1 MSLSSFLDYTILN
14 IIIPSIESFPQQCVH
29 TMYLRPHQSKVPA
42 ENDSRSLFVVNVP
55 IDSTSSHFRAIIG
68 TLIGPG
74 RFQSASFENERRLV
88 DPKKEKTPSSTTDIV
103 GKKRKRAAELEK
115 TQLEQDPP
123 EIWDRKLSKSG
134 SSAVLLLV
142 DEKSVAKVLKAAKN
156 QQKHK
161 KTMKNWPI
169 WGENLSNTPL
179 VPSLGSARYS
189 SHHKIRFPD
198 PYQIQSYIDSFLTEY
213 NARQK
218 LQRDLD
224 KKSRNEPDA
233 DGFITV
239 TRGGRTG
246 PARKEI
252 AEEKSA
258 LLEERERKKR
268 EEMQKA
274 GFYRFQGREQR
285 KAETE
290 EMVRKFKEDKKKIQA
305 LREKRGKAGFRPER

>member
-1 MSLSSFLDYTILN
+1 MSSSSFVDYTVLN
-14 IIIPSIESFPQQCVH
+14 IIIPPIESFPEQCIH
-29 TMYLRPHQSKVPA
+29 TMYLRPHQSKIPT

-68 TLIGPG
+68 SLIGPG
-74 RFQSASFENERRLV
+74 RFQSASFENEKRIV
-88 DPKKEKTPSSTTDIV
+88 DSKKIKIPSRTEIV
-103 GKKRKRAAELEK
+103 GKKRKRVAELEQ
-115 TQLEQDPP
+115 TQLEQDLP
-123 EIWDRKLSKSG
+123 EIWDRKLRRSG

-142 DEKSVAKVLKAAKN
+142 DEKSVAKVLRAAKK
-156 QQKHK
+156 QQKSK
-161 KTMKNWPI
+161 KTMKDWPI
-169 WGENLSNTPL
+169 WGDNCSSTP
-179 VPSLGSARYS
+179 PIPPLGSARYL
-189 SHHKIRFPD
+189 SHHTIRFPD
-198 PYQIQSYIDSFLTEY
+198 PYQIQSHIDAFMTEY
-213 NARQK
+213 NACQK
-218 LQRDLD
+218 LRRELD

-252 AEEKSA
+252 AEEKSVI
-258 LLEERERKKR
+258 LEERERKKR
-268 EEMQKA
+268 EDMQKA
-274 GFYRFQGREQR
+274 GFYRFQGREKR

>member
-1 MSLSSFLDYTILN
+1 MSSSSFTDYTILN
-14 IIIPSIESFPQQCVH
+14 IIIPPIESYPEQCVH
-29 TMYLRPHQSKVPA
+29 TMYLRPHQSKIPS
-42 ENDSRSLFVVNVP
+42 ENDSRSLFIVNVP

-74 RFQSASFENERRLV
+74 RFQSASFENEKRLV
-88 DPKKEKTPSSTTDIV
+88 DSKKNLSSTTENI
-103 GKKRKRAAELEK
+103 GKKRKRVTELE
-115 TQLEQDPP
+115 QSQIEQDLP

-142 DEKSVAKVLKAAKN
+142 DEKSVAKVLKAAKK
-156 QQKHK
+156 QQKRK
-161 KTMKNWPI
+161 NIMKNWPV
-169 WGENLSNTPL
+169 WGDNTSSTPPI
-179 VPSLGSARYS
+179 PSLGSARYL
-189 SHHKIRFPD
+189 SHHKIRFHD
-198 PYQIQSYIDSFLTEY
+198 PYQIQSHIDTFMIEY

-218 LQRDLD
+218 LRRELD

-239 TRGGRTG
+239 TRGGRIG

-258 LLEERERKKR
+258 QLEERERKKR

-274 GFYRFQGREQR
+274 GFYRFQGREKR

-305 LREKRGKAGFRPER
+305 LRDKRGKAGFRPEN